1 MKTIDIS
8 HELERFQQHLNI
20 NRQTILSA
28 KFGDGKTYFL
38 NEYIKQHEKDTFFVV
53 LHPVNYVVSPN
64 EDIFEYIKRD
74 ILCSLVHRTEFKEI
88 NWDQLIKILFNYD
101 SVLEGVDKIASYVPF
116 GDLLISPLHL
126 FKKTDDKFAVDKYFD
141 RFKDAKGGLFEFDQF
156 SFAIEQTINKIK
168 EKQKC
173 VLIIEDLDRLDP
185 GHLFRILNV
194 LSAHVDQGNGSPKFS
209 FDNIVAVLDYET
221 TRHIFTHFYGDKS
234 NYEGYM
240 SKFISS
246 HAFEYSITRIAH
258 EELIKYLEKQC
269 WVSLTF
275 EVPAN
280 INKVSFPNFIASL
293 SVRDIVHILDGVENQ
308 IDSTD
313 IVFDSFYEYK
323 IKSNDYITRFLS
335 VLVRMKYKITY
346 ESLLDYFVDDY
357 NWFKILNNYVLLSNE
372 AECCVFNINSD
383 AFSFEMREDSK
394 ENELCYVVWK
404 NPTINTDESRIS
416 VKKIAD
422 KALRTALSKVKD
434 GKQILV
440 ETIPVGEV
448 YYE

>member
-1 MKTIDIS
+1 MKAIDIS
-8 HELERFQQHLNI
+8 HELTRFQQHLEN

-38 NEYIKQHEKDTFFVV
+38 NEYIKQHEVDTFFVV
-53 LHPVNYVVSPN
+53 LHPVNYVVSSN

-88 NWDQLIKILFNYD
+88 NWDQVIKELFYYD
-101 SVLEGVDKIASYVPF
+101 SVLEGVDEIAANVPF
-116 GDLLISPLHL
+116 GNLFTYPLHL
-126 FKKTDDKFAVDKYFD
+126 FKKIDGKYAIDNYFD
-141 RFKDAKGGLFEFDQF
+141 RFKDAKGGLFESDQF
-156 SFAIEQTINKIK
+156 SFAIQRTINEIQK
-168 EKQKC
+168 KQKC

-194 LSAHVDQGNGSPKFS
+194 FSAHIDQGNGLPKFS

-221 TRHIFTHFYGDKS
+221 TRYIFTHFYGDKA

-240 SKFISS
+240 SKFMSS
-246 HAFEYSITRIAH
+246 HAFEYSITRVAH

-269 WVSLTF
+269 WVSLPF
-275 EVPAN
+275 EVPAG
-280 INKVSFPNFIASL
+280 INKMSFPNFIASL

-308 IDSTD
+308 IDTTD
-313 IVFDSFYEYK
+313 VEIYNDHK

-346 ESLLDYFVDDY
+346 ESLLDYFIEDY
-357 NWFKILNNYVLLSNE
+357 NWFKILNNYVLFARNS
-372 AECCVFNINSD
+372 AGKVFSINSD
-383 AFSFEMREDSK
+383 VFTFHM
-394 ENELCYVVWK
+394 
-404 NPTINTDESRIS
+404 TTTDFVYSVTWHSPALGSNSQVS
-416 VKKIAD
+416 VKEIAD

-440 ETIPVGEV
+440 DPIPVGEV
-448 YYE
+448 YYK

>member
-1 MKTIDIS
+1 MQTINIS
-8 HELERFQQHLNI
+8 HELTRFHQHLEN

-38 NEYIKQHEKDTFFVV
+38 NEYIKQHEEDTFFVV

-74 ILCSLVHRTEFKEI
+74 ILCSLVHKDEFQEI
-88 NWDQLIKILFNYD
+88 DWNQLIKEFFNYD
-101 SVLEGVDKIASYVPF
+101 SVLEGVDWIAQH
-116 GDLLISPLHL
+116 ISWGKYATLPLHL
-126 FKKTDDKFAVDKYFD
+126 FKKIDDKYAVDKYFD

-156 SFAIEQTINKIK
+156 SFAIERTIKKIQENNK
-168 EKQKC
+168 KC

-194 LSAHVDQGNGSPKFS
+194 LSAHIDRGDCLPKFS

-221 TRHIFTHFYGDKS
+221 TKHIFNHFYGDKA

-240 SKFISS
+240 SKFMSS
-246 HAFEYSITRIAH
+246 HAFEYSITRVAH

-269 WVSLTF
+269 WVSLPF
-275 EVPAN
+275 EVPAD

-293 SVRDIVHILDGVENQ
+293 SVRDIVHILDRVENQ

-313 IVFDSFYEYK
+313 IEIYNDYK

-346 ESLLDYFVDDY
+346 ESLLDYFIEDY
-357 NWFKILNNYVLLSNE
+357 NWFKILNNYVLFASNS
-372 AECCVFNINSD
+372 AGKVFSINSD
-383 AFSFEMREDSK
+383 IFTFHMTTTDLVCSITWHNPAIGPNSTVSIK
-394 ENELCYVVWK
+394 EI
-404 NPTINTDESRIS
+404 T
-416 VKKIAD
+416 D

-440 ETIPVGEV
+440 ETIPVGEIF
-448 YYE
+448 YE

>member
-8 HELERFQQHLNI
+8 QELTRFQHHLEN

-38 NEYIKQHEKDTFFVV
+38 NEYMKQHEKDTFFVV

-74 ILCSLVHRTEFKEI
+74 ILCSLVHRNEFKEVDW
-88 NWDQLIKILFNYD
+88 NQLLNDFFNYD
-101 SVLEGVDKIASYVPF
+101 TILQGVDKIASYVKYGNLF
-116 GDLLISPLHL
+116 TKPLHL
-126 FKKTDDKFAVDKYFD
+126 FKKVDDKYAVDKYFD

-156 SFAIEQTINKIK
+156 SFAIQRTINEIQK
-168 EKQKC
+168 KQKC

-194 LSAHVDQGNGSPKFS
+194 FSAHIDQGNGSPKFS

-221 TRHIFTHFYGDKS
+221 TRHIFTHFYGDKA

-240 SKFISS
+240 SKFMSS
-246 HAFEYSITRIAH
+246 HAFEYSITRVAH
-258 EELIKYLEKQC
+258 EELVRYLEKQC
-269 WVSLTF
+269 WVSLPF
-275 EVPAN
+275 EVPAD

-313 IVFDSFYEYK
+313 VEIYNDYK

-346 ESLLDYFVDDY
+346 ESLLDYFIEDY
-357 NWFKILNNYVLLSNE
+357 NWFKILNNYVLLSKE
-372 AECCVFNINSD
+372 AEYSVLNINSD
-383 AFSFEMREDSK
+383 TFSFEMRENCK
-394 ENELCYVVWK
+394 ENDLCYVIWK
-404 NPTINTDESRIS
+404 NPTLNTDESRIS
-416 VKKIAD
+416 IKEIAD

-440 ETIPVGEV
+440 DIIPVGEI

>member
-38 NEYIKQHEKDTFFVV
+38 NEYIKQHEVDTFFVV

-74 ILCSLVHRTEFKEI
+74 ILCSLVHRKEFQEI
-88 NWDQLIKILFNYD
+88 NWDQVIKEIFNYD
-101 SVLEGVDKIASYVPF
+101 SLLEGVGKIVSNVPF
-116 GDLLISPLHL
+116 GAWLISPLHL
-126 FKKTDDKFAVDKYFD
+126 FKKIDDKFAVDKYFD

-156 SFAIEQTINKIK
+156 SFAIEQTIEKIK

-194 LSAHVDQGNGSPKFS
+194 LSAHIDQGNGSPKFS

-221 TRHIFTHFYGDKS
+221 TRHIFTHFYGEKS

-372 AECCVFNINSD
+372 AEYCVFNINSD

-404 NPTINTDESRIS
+404 NPTTNKNESRIS
-416 VKKIAD
+416 VKEIAD
-422 KALRTALSKVKD
+422 KALRIALSKVKD

>member
-8 HELERFQQHLNI
+8 HELTRFQQHLEN

-38 NEYIKQHEKDTFFVV
+38 NEYIKQHEEDTFFVV

-74 ILCSLVHRTEFKEI
+74 ILCSLVHKDEFQEI
-88 NWDQLIKILFNYD
+88 DWNQLIKEFFNYD
-101 SVLEGVDKIASYVPF
+101 SVLEGVDWIAQH
-116 GDLLISPLHL
+116 ISWGKYATLPLHL
-126 FKKTDDKFAVDKYFD
+126 FKKIDDKFAVDKYFD

-156 SFAIEQTINKIK
+156 SFAIERTIKKIQENNK
-168 EKQKC
+168 KC

-185 GHLFRILNV
+185 AHLFRILNV
-194 LSAHVDQGNGSPKFS
+194 LSAHIDKGDGLPKFS

-221 TRHIFTHFYGDKS
+221 TRHIFTHFYGDKA

-246 HAFEYSITRIAH
+246 HAFEYSITRVAH

-269 WVSLTF
+269 WVTMPS
-275 EVPAN
+275 EVPAD
-280 INKVSFPNFIASL
+280 INNVSFTYFIASL

-308 IDSTD
+308 IDPTD
-313 IVFDSFYEYK
+313 VEIYNDYK

-335 VLVRMKYKITY
+335 ILVRMKYKITF

-357 NWFKILNNYVLLSNE
+357 NWFKVLNNYVLFARNS
-372 AECCVFNINSD
+372 AGRVFCINSD
-383 AFSFEMREDSK
+383 KFTFHITTTDFVCSIT
-394 ENELCYVVWK
+394 WH
-404 NPTINTDESRIS
+404 NPAIGPNSTVSIKD
-416 VKKIAD
+416 IAE
-422 KALRTALSKVKD
+422 KALDAAISRVKD
-434 GKQILV
+434 GEQIIV
-440 ETIPVGEV
+440 DTIPLGEL
-448 YYE
+448 YLE

>member
-1 MKTIDIS
+1 
-8 HELERFQQHLNI
+8 
-20 NRQTILSA
+20 LSA

-38 NEYIKQHEKDTFFVV
+38 NEYIKQHEEDTFFVV

-74 ILCSLVHRTEFKEI
+74 ILCSLVHRKEFQEI
-88 NWDQLIKILFNYD
+88 NWDQVIKDFFNYD
-101 SVLEGVDKIASYVPF
+101 SVLNCVDWIAQHISWGKYATIPF
-116 GDLLISPLHL
+116 HL
-126 FKKTDDKFAVDKYFD
+126 FRKIDDKFAVDKYFD

-156 SFAIEQTINKIK
+156 SFAIEQTIKKIK

-194 LSAHVDQGNGSPKFS
+194 LSAHIDQGNGSPKFS

-221 TRHIFTHFYGDKS
+221 TRHIFTHFYGEKS

-246 HAFEYSITRIAH
+246 HAYEYSITRIAH

-372 AECCVFNINSD
+372 AEYCVFNINSD

-416 VKKIAD
+416 VKEIAD

>member
-8 HELERFQQHLNI
+8 HELTRFQQHLEN

-38 NEYIKQHEKDTFFVV
+38 KEYMKQHEKDTFFVV

-74 ILCSLVHRTEFKEI
+74 ILCSLVHRDEFKEVDW
-88 NWDQLIKILFNYD
+88 NQLINDFFNYD
-101 SVLEGVDKIASYVPF
+101 TILQGVDKIASYVEYGYLF
-116 GDLLISPLHL
+116 TMPLHL
-126 FKKTDDKFAVDKYFD
+126 FKKVDDKYAVDKYFD
-141 RFKDAKGGLFEFDQF
+141 RFKDTKGGLFEFDQF
-156 SFAIEQTINKIK
+156 SFAIQRTINEIQK
-168 EKQKC
+168 KQKC

-194 LSAHVDQGNGSPKFS
+194 FSAHIDQENGSPKFS

-221 TRHIFTHFYGDKS
+221 TRHIFTHFYGDKA

-240 SKFISS
+240 SKFMSS
-246 HAFEYSITRIAH
+246 HAFEYSITRVAH

-269 WVSLTF
+269 WVTMPF
-275 EVPAN
+275 EVPAD

-313 IVFDSFYEYK
+313 VEIYNDYK

-346 ESLLDYFVDDY
+346 ESLLDFFIEDY
-357 NWFKILNNYVLLSNE
+357 NWFKVLNNYVLFARNS
-372 AECCVFNINSD
+372 AGKVFSINSD
-383 AFSFEMREDSK
+383 VFTFHM
-394 ENELCYVVWK
+394 
-404 NPTINTDESRIS
+404 TTTDFVYSVTWHTPALGSNSQVS
-416 VKKIAD
+416 VKEIAD
-422 KALRTALSKVKD
+422 KALRTAISKVKD

-440 ETIPVGEV
+440 YPIPVGEIF
-448 YYE
+448 YE